1 MSSMFGDVLG
11 SVLSS
16 VLSGQQGG
24 QPAPGAQGG
33 LGGMLGGVL
42 GGMMG
47 GGQQAG
53 GGLGGVLGSML
64 GAGQHGQPGQAG
76 GQPGG
81 LGGML
86 GGLGGLGGNGALLAA
101 LLPVAFQMIQS
112 QGGLSGLAAKFQNA
126 GMGEQV
132 KSWVGTGANQAISG
146 ANVVQAVGGD
156 AIAQMA
162 KQLGLS
168 QDKVSGG
175 LAEVLPEIVNQ
186 MTPHGSVPDNHHQML
201 DQGLAALTKMLG

>member
-11 SVLSS
+11 SVLSG

-24 QPAPGAQGG
+24 QAAPGTQGG

-53 GGLGGVLGSML
+53 GGLGGMLGSML
-64 GAGQHGQPGQAG
+64 GAGQHGQPGQ
-76 GQPGG
+76 P
-81 LGGML
+81 
-86 GGLGGLGGNGALLAA
+86 GGLGGNGALLAA
-101 LLPVAFQMIQS
+101 LLPMAFQMIQS

-132 KSWVGTGANQAISG
+132 KSWVGTGANQVISG

-162 KQLGLS
+162 KQLDLP

-175 LAEVLPEIVNQ
+175 LAEVLPEIVNR